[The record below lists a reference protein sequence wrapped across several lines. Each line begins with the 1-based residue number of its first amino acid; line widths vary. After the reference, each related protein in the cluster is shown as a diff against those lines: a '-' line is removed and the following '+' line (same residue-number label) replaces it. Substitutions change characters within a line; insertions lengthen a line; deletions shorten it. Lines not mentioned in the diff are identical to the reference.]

1 MSDILLAECVS
12 YFKSN
17 KAYKRV
23 LTKIKDKYISIG
35 TFGGTIKLDNITDEE
50 KSALINLLG
59 QKFYLNKS
67 NIIKVNDLAE
77 SFKGTKFEGVDFY
90 DFLCKYFGEQIR
102 IKKDLKEDNRIKKEI
117 FFEKL
122 KNCTDEN
129 VYNFVIDIFSSKS
142 SGSYNL
148 IISKF
153 NDDGLGDI
161 LLEELIHL
169 KHIIS
174 KTEGESKIR
183 LAILASEV
191 TNNPHAL
198 DETTFLN
205 KILTY
210 YLCKKS
216 GAKIPTNAEEKNA
229 LLYENNI
236 LKDDI
241 SNNTLVAGVYA
252 YLYDGN
258 ILKEHEGWNNLV
270 DRYEPFALSLVNL
283 NKLDILKPL
292 NQKVIILE
300 NPTVFMKYYE
310 FLSKKSIKFTLI
322 CSNGQIN
329 LSTLMILDMLNKN
342 DCKFYYSGDFDP
354 EGLLIADKLLERY
367 KDKIEPLFYN
377 KDNYYSALSNELV
390 SDKRLKQ
397 LNKIRDSKL
406 KIIAECI
413 KKEKRAAYQ
422 ESLLVIGDGFEF

>member
-1 MSDILLAECVS
+1 MSDVLLAECVS

-17 KAYKRV
+17 KAYKRIFSKV
-23 LTKIKDKYISIG
+23 KEKYISIG

-59 QKFYLNKS
+59 QKVYLNKS

-77 SFKGTKFEGVDFY
+77 SFRDTKFEDVDFY
-90 DFLCKYFGEQIR
+90 DFLCLYFGEQIR
-102 IKKDLKEDNRIKKEI
+102 IKRDLKEDDRIKREI

-129 VYNFVIDIFSSKS
+129 IYNFVVDIFSSKS

-148 IISKF
+148 ISGKF
-153 NDDGLGDI
+153 NNDGVGDI
-161 LLEELIHL
+161 LLEELIYL
-169 KHIIS
+169 NRIIS

-183 LAILASEV
+183 LAILASET

-216 GAKIPTNAEEKNA
+216 GAKIPANAEEKNA

-236 LKDDI
+236 LKDDL

-252 YLYDGN
+252 YSYDGN
-258 ILKEHEGWNNLV
+258 ILNGHEGWNSLS
-270 DRYEPFALSLVNL
+270 DRYEPFAMSLVNL
-283 NKLDILKPL
+283 NKLHILKPL
-292 NQKVIILE
+292 NKKVIILE

-310 FLSKKSIKFTLI
+310 LLSKENTKFTLI

-329 LSTLMILDMLNKN
+329 LSTLMILDMLSKN

-377 KDNYYSALSNELV
+377 ADNYYSALSNETV

-397 LNKIRDSKL
+397 LDKIKDARL
-406 KIIAECI
+406 KVIAECI
-413 KKEKRAAYQ
+413 RKEKRTAYQ
-422 ESLLVIGDGFEF
+422 ESLCQLF